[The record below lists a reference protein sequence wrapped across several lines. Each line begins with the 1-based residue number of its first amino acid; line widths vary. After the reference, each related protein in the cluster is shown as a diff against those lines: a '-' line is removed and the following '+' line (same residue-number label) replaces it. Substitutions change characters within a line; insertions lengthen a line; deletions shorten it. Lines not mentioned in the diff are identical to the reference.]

1 ALTLDLEAKQTSALA
16 SLVAKVAPDAT
27 GLAREFD
34 RVGQTKLH
42 GALDVSTAKDVTT
55 ATLDVVGDLNAMHVD
70 TKAHVS
76 GRWSDPWA
84 AGVRVNA
91 TIDAPQSEPLLK
103 LAGLDWLP
111 AASNGPGQIKVLI
124 DGPANRD
131 LTLDVRLS
139 TGDFSA
145 LALSHGRFSMAQGI
159 AGTGNLQV
167 SPVRQAS

>member
-1 ALTLDLEAKQTSALA
+1 
-16 SLVAKVAPDAT
+16 
-27 GLAREFD
+27 
-34 RVGQTKLH
+34 
-42 GALDVSTAKDVTT
+42 
-55 ATLDVVGDLNAMHVD
+55 VVGDLNAMHVD

-167 SPVRQAS
+167 SPVRQASQPAGAAPLMLSAQYRIAGRSIDVTKFDASLCGSTLRGRL